1 MCAIAIAALAARKQL
16 ARSNELAAL
25 VCIAIGGLLASPV
38 SWSHHYV
45 WAAPALI
52 ILFREKHTVATA
64 LGAAIFYVAPWQNIP
79 FDNGVELAY
88 GPWDLFVSAAY
99 PLAAIAWLA
108 FRLFDPSATAPPGRD
123 LKHQP
128 A

>member
-1 MCAIAIAALAARKQL
+1 MAIHTRAARKQL
-16 ARSNELAAL
+16 AQGNELAAL

-52 ILFREKHTVATA
+52 ILFLEKHTVAAA

-79 FDNGVELAY
+79 FDNGVELTY
-88 GPWDLFVSAAY
+88 GPWQLFVSAAY
-99 PLAAIAWLA
+99 PLAAIVWLA
-108 FRLFDPSATAPPGRD
+108 SRFFTRSAASSRDVRD
-123 LKHQP
+123 LTKL